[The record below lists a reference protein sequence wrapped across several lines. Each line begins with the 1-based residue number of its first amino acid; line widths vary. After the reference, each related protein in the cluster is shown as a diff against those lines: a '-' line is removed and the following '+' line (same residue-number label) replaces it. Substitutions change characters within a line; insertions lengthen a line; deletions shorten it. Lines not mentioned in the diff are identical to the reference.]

1 MADDGFDDDEGC
13 GGGGAVEDTGLDKD
27 GFHVVSNAGKFAE
40 KANPLQQR
48 IAEEKR
54 RCVCARAAVDAQRT
68 WQARDEQL
76 IDEGL
81 ARASRLPIC
90 LLLRSIAVSLLN

>member
-1 MADDGFDDDEGC
+1 MADDDDFVDDDEQS
-13 GGGGAVEDTGLDKD
+13 GGGAVEDTGLDKD

-54 RCVCARAAVDAQRT
+54 RCVCARAAVDGQRT

-76 IDEGL
+76 LIADGL
-81 ARASRLPIC
+81 ARASRLSFC
-90 LLLRSIAVSLLN
+90 LLLR